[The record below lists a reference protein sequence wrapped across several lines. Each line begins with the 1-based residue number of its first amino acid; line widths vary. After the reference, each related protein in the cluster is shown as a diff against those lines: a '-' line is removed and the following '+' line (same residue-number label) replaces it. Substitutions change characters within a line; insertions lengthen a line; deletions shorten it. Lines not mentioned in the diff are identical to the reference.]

1 MLRNKVK
8 VWLSSD
14 FLEGSSVVDAPEWFR
29 TDADRK
35 TLARHLKVKYERV
48 TSDHL
53 LAVCRAGNGI
63 VSIQMLHFM
72 AANAGYQ
79 LVSNALPSE
88 KSSYRTRLWNP
99 SEEGTL
105 FGWSN
110 ILGILSRRNTLRKRV
125 A

>member
-1 MLRNKVK
+1 M
-8 VWLSSD
+8 
-14 FLEGSSVVDAPEWFR
+14 
-29 TDADRK
+29 
-35 TLARHLKVKYERV
+35 

-79 LVSNALPSE
+79 LVSNVAAIGKELLSDE
-88 KSSYRTRLWNP
+88 AVESIGRGDVVR
-99 SEEGTL
+99 
-105 FGWSN
+105 WSN
-110 ILGILSRRNTLRKRV
+110 VLGILSRRNTLRKRV